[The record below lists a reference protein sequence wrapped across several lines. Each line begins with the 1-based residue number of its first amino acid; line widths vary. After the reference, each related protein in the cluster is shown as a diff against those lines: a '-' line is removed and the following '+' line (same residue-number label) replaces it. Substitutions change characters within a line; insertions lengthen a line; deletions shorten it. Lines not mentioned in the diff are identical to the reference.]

1 MSEYADGFDDGKGE
15 KFDEL
20 MVEIVALREQV
31 EIANK
36 SADDQMFQKRKAEAE
51 NAALHQ
57 DASSKWAFLEW
68 RDRAEKAEA
77 ENATLRLNLSVTMEE
92 LGEMRDR
99 AEKAEAENAAQ
110 LKELHRISEALG
122 TNEGHSSVTH
132 IETLREQLKDCSA
145 AFDKQQEMLD
155 RNAEQLANK
164 QARIDALMFE
174 YCPIEMS
181 LEQIM
186 EWKKHQRPV
195 QEG

>member
-51 NAALHQ
+51 NAALRK

-77 ENATLRLNLSVTMEE
+77 ENATLRNALSRLVEVHDAMGGKCGTARIAAEE
-92 LGEMRDR
+92 
-99 AEKAEAENAAQ
+99 A
-110 LKELHRISEALG
+110 LKE
-122 TNEGHSSVTH
+122 EG
-132 IETLREQLKDCSA
+132 K
-145 AFDKQQEMLD
+145 
-155 RNAEQLANK
+155 
-164 QARIDALMFE
+164 
-174 YCPIEMS
+174 
-181 LEQIM
+181 
-186 EWKKHQRPV
+186 
-195 QEG
+195 